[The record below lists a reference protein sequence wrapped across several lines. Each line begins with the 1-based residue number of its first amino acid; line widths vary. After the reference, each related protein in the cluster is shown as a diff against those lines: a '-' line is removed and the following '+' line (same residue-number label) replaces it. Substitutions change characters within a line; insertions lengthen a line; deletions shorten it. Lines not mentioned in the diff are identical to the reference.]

1 MYFYCNSLVLLYHTR
16 CVEVIEDHEKF
27 MERKRQLE
35 AQKSLPVHYID
46 HEVLDRMC
54 RHVPNPSPNQMKTQS
69 TAESE
74 NQPTKT
80 EDTPSKVTVV
90 ETTPTDDVT
99 SPETDACDDDCDSLV
114 ELSESEDEDDERFS
128 LWRSLVRSTSP
139 VGPFPIYKDGD
150 NDSVVEILEGDEP
163 EQAEQVSF
171 EQK

>member
-1 MYFYCNSLVLLYHTR
+1 MLLFRTR

-54 RHVPNPSPNQMKTQS
+54 RHVHNPSPNQMKTQS

-80 EDTPSKVTVV
+80 EDTPSEVTVV
-90 ETTPTDDVT
+90 ETTSIDDVT
-99 SPETDACDDDCDSLV
+99 SPETDVCDKDCDSLV
-114 ELSESEDEDDERFS
+114 ELSESEDEDDERFT

-150 NDSVVEILEGDEP
+150 NDSVVEILEDDEP
-163 EQAEQVSF
+163 EQDEQVSF
-171 EQK
+171 EQNNKLLGY